1 MKIISEESV
10 RNFGF
15 WQGGADRAKDIKSNA
30 DWDIIESNLEE
41 MYPDGMTDS
50 ELNDFFWF
58 DFDTI
63 AQWLGYK
70 GEEHYFYG
78 AAKNNDEMFDV
89 ISDKFPNA
97 NEDAI
102 IEWVETEWNENWIE
116 GKCYDEFEEW
126 YYTLYAKDRTTW
138 VDSMF
143 EQSEGPVCQMKWF
156 IKDKDLNEKTAEEWL
171 EEFNQWLEDEADW
184 IEEHEE
190 EIYSTDYG
198 F

>member
-1 MKIISEESV
+1 MKIISETSV

-15 WQGGADRAKDIKSNA
+15 WSGGADRAKDVKSDS
-30 DWDIIESNLEE
+30 DWDVIENELESA
-41 MYPDGMTDS
+41 YPDGMTDD

-78 AAKNNDEMFDV
+78 AAKDEEEMFDV
-89 ISDKFPNA
+89 IQEHFPDA
-97 NEDAI
+97 NESAI
-102 IEWVETEWNENWIE
+102 EEWCSDEWEKNDVEE
-116 GKCYDEFEEW
+116 KCLKEFEAW
-126 YYTLYAKDRTTW
+126 YYDQYAKSRTDW
-138 VDSMF
+138 VDRMF
-143 EQSEGPVCQMKWF
+143 EDSEGTVCQMKWF

-171 EEFNQWLEDEADW
+171 DEFNQWLEDEADW
-184 IEEHEE
+184 IEEHDD
-190 EIYSTDYG
+190 EIYSAEYY